1 MSTIGIKQPGYR
13 SRDRFVAAIFALA
26 VPSIALADDGII
38 CLRVPPGGSIQLKV
52 RIIDPTPIIIDPTP
66 IIIDPTPI
74 IIDPTPIIVDPT
86 PIIVDLPGPD
96 FGAVEGV
103 TLLGAPNTAGTAVI
117 DGNSLVTRTVSPPAT
132 PGLSSDPMIA
142 VTIAVPDQ
150 APVGTTASLTLDS
163 AAPSGLDPLGNFCL
177 PNLVDHVWSMAKGAV
192 SITDVLP
199 GGGFLPAGSLVA
211 VVGIGFQPQAQ
222 VLIDGVSLASTSW
235 VDSSRIEVVTAV
247 ETQLDGRMVS
257 VTNPDLTGATYY
269 SYLRAT
275 DLGKSARPLLAATEA
290 IFPVQPRS
298 SAVFAAPTSGTFF
311 GLALQNPDPADS
323 IVSVDLLDAGSVVAS
338 ASLAL
343 PPRTKVSREVSELF
357 PGVIPSTGSAFELTA
372 TVPVQMLGL
381 SGNETDGS
389 VTPVLPALATP

>member
-38 CLRVPPGGSIQLKV
+38 CPRVPPGGSIQLKV

-86 PIIVDLPGPD
+86 PIIVDLSGPG
-96 FGAVEGV
+96 FGAVAGV

-117 DGNSLVTRTVSPPAT
+117 FGNSLVTRTVSPAAT

-163 AAPSGLDPLGNFCL
+163 AAPSGLDPLGNFCM
-177 PNLVDHVWSMAKGAV
+177 PNLVDWSMAKGAV

-211 VVGIGFQPQAQ
+211 VAGIGFQPQAQ

-298 SAVFAAPTSGTFF
+298 TAVFAAPTSGTFF
-311 GLALQNPDPADS
+311 GLALQNPEPADS

>member
-1 MSTIGIKQPGYR
+1 MNTIGMKQPRCR
-13 SRDRFVAAIFALA
+13 SRDRFVAAVFALA
-26 VPSIALADDGII
+26 VPSIALAVDGII
-38 CLRVPPGGSIQLKV
+38 CLRVPPGGSFQLKV
-52 RIIDPTPIIIDPTP
+52 RIHDPTPIII
-66 IIIDPTPI
+66 
-74 IIDPTPIIVDPT
+74 DPT

-96 FGAVEGV
+96 FGAVQGV
-103 TLLGAPNTAGTAVI
+103 ALLGAPNTAATAVI
-117 DGNSLVTRTVSPPAT
+117 DGNSLVIRTVSPPAT

-150 APVGTTASLTLDS
+150 APVVTTASLKLDP
-163 AAPSGLDPLGNFCL
+163 AALSGVAPLGNSCV
-177 PNLVDHVWSMAKGAV
+177 PIRVGYVGSMAKGAV

-211 VVGIGFQPQAQ
+211 VVGIGFQPGAQ
-222 VLIDGVSLASTSW
+222 VLVDSVSLASTSW

-257 VTNPDLTGATYY
+257 VTNPDLTGATYF

-311 GLALQNPDPADS
+311 GLALQNPEPADS

-357 PGVIPSTGSAFELTA
+357 PGVIPSTGSAFGLTA

-389 VTPVLPALATP
+389 VTPVLPALASP

>member
-1 MSTIGIKQPGYR
+1 MSPVGCR
-13 SRDRFVAAIFALA
+13 SRVRFVAAVFALA
-26 VPSIALADDGII
+26 VPSIALAVDGTI
-38 CLRVPPGGSIQLKV
+38 CLPVPSGGSIQLKV
-52 RIIDPTPIIIDPTP
+52 RIHPTP

-96 FGAVEGV
+96 FGAVQGV

-117 DGNSLVTRTVSPPAT
+117 DGNSLVIRTVSPPAA
-132 PGLSSDPMIA
+132 PGLSSDAMIA
-142 VTIAVPDQ
+142 VTIAVSDQ
-150 APVGTTASLTLDS
+150 APVGTTASLTRDG
-163 AAPSGLDPLGNFCL
+163 AASSGLDPLGNSCM
-177 PNLVDHVWSMAKGAV
+177 PNPIGLVGSVATGAV

-199 GGGFLPAGSLVA
+199 GGGVLPACSLVA
-211 VVGIGFQPQAQ
+211 VVGIGFQPGAQ
-222 VLIDGVSLASTSW
+222 LLIDGVSLASTSW

-247 ETQLDGRMVS
+247 DTQLDGRMVS
-257 VTNPDLTGATYY
+257 VTNPDLTGATYF

-290 IFPVQPRS
+290 IFPVQPLS

-311 GLALQNPDPADS
+311 GLALQNPEPADS

-343 PPRTKVSREVSELF
+343 PARTKVSREVSELF
-357 PGVIPSTGSAFELTA
+357 PGVIPSAGSVFALTA

-381 SGNETDGS
+381 SGNESDSS
-389 VTPVLPALATP
+389 VTPVLPALASP

>member
-1 MSTIGIKQPGYR
+1 MSTIAMKQPVFR
-13 SRDRFVAAIFALA
+13 SRHRFVAAIFALA
-26 VPSIALADDGII
+26 VPSIALAVDSII

-52 RIIDPTPIIIDPTP
+52 RIH
-66 IIIDPTPI
+66 
-74 IIDPTPIIVDPT
+74 DPT
-86 PIIVDLPGPD
+86 PIIVDLLGPG
-96 FGAVEGV
+96 FGAVQGV

-117 DGNSLVTRTVSPPAT
+117 DGNSLVIRTVSPPAM
-132 PGLSSDPMIA
+132 PALSSDPMIA

-150 APVGTTASLTLDS
+150 APVATTASLTLDP
-163 AAPSGLDPLGNFCL
+163 AAPSGVDPLGNSCM
-177 PNLVDHVWSMAKGAV
+177 PNLVDGVGSMATGAV

-211 VVGIGFQPQAQ
+211 VVGIGFQPGAQ

-235 VDSSRIEVVTAV
+235 VDSSRIEAVTAI

-257 VTNPDLTGATYY
+257 VTNPDLTGATYF

-311 GLALQNPDPADS
+311 GLALQNPEPADS
-323 IVSVDLLDAGSVVAS
+323 IVSVDLLDAGSVIAS

-357 PGVIPSTGSAFELTA
+357 PGVIPSAGSSFRLTA
-372 TVPVQMLGL
+372 TVPVQLLGL
-381 SGNETDGS
+381 SGNENDGS
-389 VTPVLPALATP
+389 VTPVLPALASP

>member
-1 MSTIGIKQPGYR
+1 MSPIGRR
-13 SRDRFVAAIFALA
+13 SRVRFVAAVFALA
-26 VPSIALADDGII
+26 VPSIALAVDGII
-38 CLRVPPGGSIQLKV
+38 CLPVPPGGSIQLKV
-52 RIIDPTPIIIDPTP
+52 RIH
-66 IIIDPTPI
+66 DPTPI

-96 FGAVEGV
+96 FGAVQGV

-117 DGNSLVTRTVSPPAT
+117 DGNSLVIRTVSPPAT
-132 PGLSSDPMIA
+132 PGLSSDAMIA
-142 VTIAVPDQ
+142 VTIAVSDQ
-150 APVGTTASLTLDS
+150 APVGTTASLTLDG
-163 AAPSGLDPLGNFCL
+163 AASSGLDPLGNSCM
-177 PNLVDHVWSMAKGAV
+177 PNPIGLVGSVATGAV

-211 VVGIGFQPQAQ
+211 VVGIGFQPGAQ
-222 VLIDGVSLASTSW
+222 LLIDGVSLASTSR

-247 ETQLDGRMVS
+247 DTQLDGRMVS
-257 VTNPDLTGATYY
+257 VTNPDLTGATYF

-290 IFPVQPRS
+290 IFPVQPLS
-298 SAVFAAPTSGTFF
+298 SAVFAATTSGTFF
-311 GLALQNPDPADS
+311 GLALQNPEPADS

-343 PPRTKVSREVSELF
+343 SARTKVSREVSELF
-357 PGVIPSTGSAFELTA
+357 PGVIPSAGSVFALTA

-381 SGNETDGS
+381 SGNESDSS
-389 VTPVLPALATP
+389 VTPVLPALASP